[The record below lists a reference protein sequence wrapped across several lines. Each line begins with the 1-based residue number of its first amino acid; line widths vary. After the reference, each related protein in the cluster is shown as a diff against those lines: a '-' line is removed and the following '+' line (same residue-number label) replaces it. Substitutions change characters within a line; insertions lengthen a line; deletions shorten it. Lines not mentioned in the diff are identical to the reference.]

1 MALMKCKIEFK
12 KRNVQLKDIPKFYE
26 GLIDNKISVGVHKEQ
41 GSFNVKKAVWNEFG
55 TTPYVLATPKRKRL
69 FDGSYAT
76 LQAGTVIETPARPFI
91 RLYLFPESRSLIN
104 ETYIHSINNSFRSG
118 LKSPRSLA
126 KNVLNSVGDSGQV
139 SQWINMERWK
149 TALPNA
155 SLTVAIKGFDYP
167 LFKTGALQR
176 AIRYK
181 VSKRTSALSSGKRL
195 RGTIV

>member
-1 MALMKCKIEFK
+1 MKCKIEFK

-139 SQWINMERWK
+139 SQLINMERWK

-167 LFKTGALQR
+167 LFKTGRLQK
-176 AIRYK
+176 AIKYK
-181 VSKRTSALSSGKRL
+181 ISKRTSALSSGKRL